1 MAPIAGTSQLLG
13 TVGVNRNGVDT
24 PLPLQVALI
33 WLVVAVYTTNG
44 TRENHIH
51 SSEFIASILSVITG
65 EILEVS

>member
-1 MAPIAGTSQLLG
+1 MAARASTSQLLG
-13 TVGVNRNGVDT
+13 AVGPSGVVDT